1 MEVAP
6 RSKLLTL
13 LTLFTLF
20 TLFILL
26 PSLTLFSLFILFTLP
41 IYCLNGLGAKCG
53 MDGWVTRWL
62 IPL

>member
-20 TLFILL
+20 ILL
-26 PSLTLFSLFILFTLP
+26 PLLTLFSLLNTVYFAITL
-41 IYCLNGLGAKCG
+41 LK
-53 MDGWVTRWL
+53 WL
-62 IPL
+62 